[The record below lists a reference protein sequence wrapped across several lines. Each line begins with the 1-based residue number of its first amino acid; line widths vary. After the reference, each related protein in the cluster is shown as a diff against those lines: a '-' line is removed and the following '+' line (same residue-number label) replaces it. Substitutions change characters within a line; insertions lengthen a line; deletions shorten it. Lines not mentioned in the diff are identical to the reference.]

1 MEITNEKDEKHLK
14 STLEVLI
21 IWSDGEVL
29 TTNKKY
35 IKNKKL
41 KSSISVSNL
50 TELIQEK
57 YFEKKQKQES
67 SQTTYEKEKKRK
79 QNKNEQTSQ

>member
-1 MEITNEKDEKHLK
+1 MLITLVGL
-14 STLEVLI
+14 S
-21 IWSDGEVL
+21 EVL

-67 SQTTYEKEKKRK
+67 SQTT
-79 QNKNEQTSQ
+79 